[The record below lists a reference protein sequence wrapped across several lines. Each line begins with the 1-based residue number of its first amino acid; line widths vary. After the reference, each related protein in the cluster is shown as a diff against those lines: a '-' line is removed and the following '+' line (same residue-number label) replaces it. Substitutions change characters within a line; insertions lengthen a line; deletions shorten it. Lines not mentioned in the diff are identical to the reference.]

1 MGYSKT
7 IISLERNM
15 ANSMKN
21 GKGVR
26 IKYQTPCLFDLGS
39 GIAYGVCVAG
49 GSPAS
54 DPCGSGQ
61 TPGAKCQSGG
71 IAPGGKCQTGD
82 ISGEQCR
89 GGGSAATNCG
99 GGGNRGG

>member
-1 MGYSKT
+1 
-7 IISLERNM
+7 M

-39 GIAYGVCVAG
+39 GIAYGF
-49 GSPAS
+49 
-54 DPCGSGQ
+54 CGSGG
-61 TPGAKCQSGG
+61 TPASGKCQNGDS
-71 IAPGGKCQTGD
+71 APGGKCQTGI
-82 ISGEQCR
+82 ISGEQCQ
-89 GGGSAATNCG
+89 GGGTATTWCG